1 MSHEYFFNVLFWSC
15 GHWLSWPKPNS
26 RKGVSKLL
34 HGTKNPVNL
43 HVFMK
48 NSYVQLMLEKVISL
62 NFLKYL
68 AITLIFRSQYDSK
81 GWFKLLMRLIFG

>member
-1 MSHEYFFNVLFWSC
+1 MSHEYFFNVPFWSC

>member
-1 MSHEYFFNVLFWSC
+1 MSQEYFFNVLFWSC

-43 HVFMK
+43 HVF
-48 NSYVQLMLEKVISL
+48 YEELLR
-62 NFLKYL
+62 
-68 AITLIFRSQYDSK
+68 AINVRESDFSEF
-81 GWFKLLMRLIFG
+81 FKIFGYNFNFSKSI

>member
-1 MSHEYFFNVLFWSC
+1 MSHEYFFNVPFWSC

-43 HVFMK
+43 HVF
-48 NSYVQLMLEKVISL
+48 YE
-62 NFLKYL
+62 
-68 AITLIFRSQYDSK
+68 
-81 GWFKLLMRLIFG
+81 KLLRAINVRESDFSEFFKIFGYNFNFSKSI

>member
-1 MSHEYFFNVLFWSC
+1 MYSWSC

-43 HVFMK
+43 HVFYEELLRAI
-48 NSYVQLMLEKVISL
+48 NVRESISL
-62 NFLKYL
+62 NFFKYL

>member
-1 MSHEYFFNVLFWSC
+1 MSHEYFFNVPFWSC

-43 HVFMK
+43 HVFYEELLRAINVRESDFSEFFK
-48 NSYVQLMLEKVISL
+48 IFCY
-62 NFLKYL
+62 NFN
-68 AITLIFRSQYDSK
+68 FSK
-81 GWFKLLMRLIFG
+81 SI